1 MNENM
6 IFNLGGSGGAALNF
20 KVVNNP
26 KPENPKENTIWV
38 NTDTEITGW
47 QFASDDPN
55 LLDFNNWANSISV
68 QNGSKVVSG
77 SSISLTASADD
88 CYTNFGSGGVPI
100 PCVAGR
106 TYILEWEHSG
116 ANGEV
121 YCFPSGGVDNLVME
135 GASAGKLEYTP
146 TAGVTFF
153 TFRIGVRTANT
164 TATYSNIRIT
174 EKERAFK
181 PGTVWIKTGTTSPV
195 AMNVLKKNS
204 IQVCPISAK
213 QYVGGAWVDRE
224 AKSYQG
230 GAWVDW
236 TKFLY
241 RDGTDYT
248 ELTGGWTTFD
258 YTTFNGTPM
267 SERLATFN
275 NDHIWFEN
283 TTTYQSCNIRSQ
295 KMIDLTPFSKL
306 CVEASIQAG
315 KYFDVIV
322 TSTTSAEV
330 GPLVGI
336 AQLRVGTAGDH
347 TLQLDISSVAQS
359 AYVVISTLR
368 GEGGDANGR
377 ASVKK
382 IWLA

>member
-38 NTDTEITGW
+38 DTDTEITGW

-88 CYTNFGSGGVPI
+88 CYTNFGSGGVQI

-121 YCFPSGGVDNLVME
+121 YCFPSGGADNLVME

-181 PGTVWIKTGTTSPV
+181 PGTVWIQTGTTSPV
-195 AMNVLKKNS
+195 AMDVLKKNG
-204 IQVCPISAK
+204 IMVYPLSAK
-213 QYVGGAWVDRE
+213 QYVGGAWVDKE
-224 AKSYQG
+224 AKSYQDG
-230 GAWVDW
+230 QWVAWV
-236 TKFLY
+236 TYLY
-241 RDGTDYT
+241 NKGDECTSI
-248 ELTGGWTTFD
+248 TGGWGMVAEGTNCSVVKNATSITLNANAGNGIMAVPENKVNLTNIKTLAINITD
-258 YTTFNGTPM
+258 AVANNAVISVSLRVMSTKSTSATPVSQLTMSKNATAGELASDLVGRYTLNVSDLNDSYYVGLFVYGGNGISLTFN
-267 SERLATFN
+267 
-275 NDHIWFEN
+275 
-283 TTTYQSCNIRSQ
+283 
-295 KMIDLTPFSKL
+295 
-306 CVEASIQAG
+306 
-315 KYFDVIV
+315 
-322 TSTTSAEV
+322 STTLE
-330 GPLVGI
+330 
-336 AQLRVGTAGDH
+336 
-347 TLQLDISSVAQS
+347 
-359 AYVVISTLR
+359 
-368 GEGGDANGR
+368 
-377 ASVKK
+377 
-382 IWLA
+382 